1 MHHGRRKY
9 HLFFIIER
17 RNGGNA
23 IVIMVR
29 IDGLNAHPEL
39 YKAQMDRLSELVDK
53 RLAGDVNT
61 RASGITVNT
70 AGWIE
75 DIGYN
80 YIACHGCL

>member
-1 MHHGRRKY
+1 MHHSRRKY

-23 IVIMVR
+23 IVIMVW
-29 IDGLNAHPEL
+29 IDGLNARPKL
-39 YKAQMDRLSELVDK
+39 YKAQMDQLSESVDK
-53 RLAGDVNT
+53 QLAGDADA
-61 RASGITVNT
+61 RASGIIVNT

-75 DIGYN
+75 DMGYN